1 MRKQRYILY
10 LTLLLL
16 IFTSPVYAEWLE
28 VSPGDSTIYLNQG
41 AWSITGGFVPDRSP
55 SYIELTKQVVG
66 NLGLMGYQTEAKGY
80 LWFSYDQTK
89 VDPRFRYYLYP
100 RDQRNLV
107 FFRTDLFD
115 SYGFMLVTHIERN
128 SSGRV
133 MSVKGPYRDN
143 RNGNVSTLQFTR
155 VR

>member
-1 MRKQRYILY
+1 MKKQRYILI
-10 LTLLLL
+10 LTLLLF
-16 IFTSPVYAEWLE
+16 IVTSPVYAEWRE
-28 VSPGDSTIYLNQG
+28 VAPGDSTIYLDQG
-41 AWSITGGFVPDRSP
+41 AWSMTGGFVPDRSP
-55 SYIELTKQVVG
+55 SYIELSKPVSG
-66 NLGLMGYQTEAKGY
+66 NMGLMGYQTEARGY

-89 VDPRFRYYLYP
+89 VDARFRYYLYP

-133 MSVKGPYRDN
+133 TSVKGPYHNN
-143 RNGNVSTLQFTR
+143 RNGSVSTLQFTR